1 MMMRRVAPASLLVLL
16 SCGPFFYQ
24 APPDIGQYPQRLAVK
39 RWSQLFDETSPAN
52 PALPTAQE
60 LDAICR
66 ALPATL
72 APLTAKQRLAEIDR
86 LLSENRGGDYSSAR
100 ANFLHELRELVVE
113 PETFSAAAPYLRWR
127 TTPVSIP
134 PTPPTRKPW
143 DMGDDE
149 FAQLHRAYAEA
160 IRLQDEELGK
170 LAAQGTP
177 LMMPYWLTRQGA
189 VQFQRGKYKE
199 GAELL
204 GRVIAE
210 HPGHPRAEAA
220 AILGAR
226 CLIEQSRNLRRAPA
240 EPAEGGDFP
249 AEPPPEVE
257 VMLGEADD
265 MLRAYLQSHPKGRFI
280 PDAHGWL
287 GAIAYDR
294 GQYGAAMGHQLDR
307 LKLQPT
313 REITRT
319 VLRECDL
326 IFSKQMTDA
335 SPDLEDP
342 WLDPDK
348 DFNAAAVASHPVVT
362 RLFLQH
368 ALDPAGTHSLEDFR
382 RLTGDNTEGDRRLI
396 RAFGERI
403 FRPQRFVRAALRA
416 LEEEILKKSSA
427 DDPVILHL
435 LAWSATEAGEHEQ
448 ALALAKRLPP
458 AAAATDEAT
467 YAKAV
472 ILQRAGHHVE
482 AADTF
487 RALATDHPGSPLL
500 ADQPFRLAMS
510 LARSGKAGEAIL
522 ILLPE
527 PYDQESHDA
536 PVLRSPLE
544 ITQWLDTLLQFAPL
558 DELEAP
564 LANLPADD
572 RRATLLRSAVRIR
585 AIAAHDF
592 ARAARYL
599 TAEPPESFVE
609 WDPTA
614 DRNPKRLAMDEA
626 AWNEKVAPLADLYR
640 QLDQAAEGDKPAIH
654 LAIANHW
661 MRHRGTLTLPLH
673 GALYYANSEEEKLDL
688 LRRRNALHYGYQAAA
703 VNAELD
709 SRDEATHALEHALKA
724 AESKSAT
731 VAAPALELANHCL
744 FRRAEYSLYQ
754 RSRALET
761 DATAL
766 SRQLH
771 QRLTENHPRSAEAKR
786 SVAFTF
792 RPAVGP
798 WMPGDYNSYN
808 AAATIMEVISAAPT
822 NRWADGNEEV
832 VIAGEQI
839 AALAERFLEVDPGTS
854 LPALRKDLKAARNE
868 LFKLRRKTGG
878 DDPATIVAVADRL
891 DDLLAAASSDGIT
904 TADFLAYANDRK
916 PLPPAF
922 DSLVDFRK
930 RVTVRE
936 KETQPANDTIHG
948 WQEFLDKY
956 PGSPKAEAASFRL
969 TRLIARNYRGRTQVR
984 AFHFP
989 DAPIPGGYKRIGIHR
1004 PDPTGDA
1011 GEVLAA
1017 ISNHEMRF
1025 PEARYQADL
1034 DLLRAGAFIDLE
1046 RFDEALLLLNG
1057 ILADPGQ
1064 GDLHVLAALNFC
1076 DIAQRLLE
1084 PSTREKPLAAFR
1096 ADGRALSTLRLL
1108 VKGDTFLSRLQPMD
1122 L

>member
-1 MMMRRVAPASLLVLL
+1 MRRVAPASLLVLL

-60 LDAICR
+60 LDATCR

-72 APLTAKQRLAEIDR
+72 APLTAKQRLEKIDR

-100 ANFLHELRELVVE
+100 ANFLHELRELVE
-113 PETFSAAAPYLRWR
+113 IPEAFAAAAPYLRWR

-134 PTPPTRKPW
+134 PIPPTRKPW

-149 FAQLHRAYAEA
+149 FAQLHRNYAEA
-160 IRLQDEELGK
+160 IRLQDEELDK
-170 LAAQGTP
+170 LAGEGTP
-177 LMMPYWLTRQGA
+177 LMMPYWLTRRGA
-189 VQFQRGKYKE
+189 VQFQRGKYEE

-210 HPGHPRAEAA
+210 HPDHPRAEAA
-220 AILGAR
+220 TLLRAR
-226 CLIEQSRNLRRAPA
+226 CLIEQSRNLRRFPA
-240 EPAEGGDFP
+240 DPAEGGAFP
-249 AEPPPEVE
+249 TSPPPEVE
-257 VMLGEADD
+257 VLLGEADD
-265 MLRAYLQSHPKGRFI
+265 MLQAYLENHPKGRFV

-287 GAIAYDR
+287 GATAYDR

-326 IFSKQMTDA
+326 IFSKQMADA

-368 ALDPAGTHSLEDFR
+368 ALDPAGTLSLADFH
-382 RLTGDNTEGDRRLI
+382 RLTGDHAEGDRRLI
-396 RAFGERI
+396 RAFGDRI
-403 FRPQRFVRAALRA
+403 FRPKKFVRAALRA

-448 ALALAKRLPP
+448 ALALAKRLQKKT
-458 AAAATDEAT
+458 AATDEAA
-467 YAKAV
+467 YAKAI
-472 ILQRAGHHVE
+472 ILQRAGHH
-482 AADTF
+482 AQATDAF

-500 ADQPFRLAMS
+500 VDQPFRLAMS

-522 ILLPE
+522 TLLPE

-536 PVLRSPLE
+536 PVLRSSLE

-564 LANLPADD
+564 LAALPADD

-592 ARAARYL
+592 ARAAKHL
-599 TAEPPESFVE
+599 TAAPPEPFVE

-626 AWNEKVAPLADLYR
+626 AWNERVAPLADLYR
-640 QLDQAAEGDKPAIH
+640 QLDQAAEADKPAIH

-661 MRHRGTLTLPLH
+661 MQHRGSLTLPLN

-688 LRRRNALHYGYQAAA
+688 LRRRNALHYGYQVVA

-731 VAAPALELANHCL
+731 IAAPALELANHCL

-754 RSRALET
+754 RSRALEA

-771 QRLTENHPRSAEAKR
+771 ERLTQSHPRSAEAKR
-786 SVAFTF
+786 SIAFTF

-808 AAATIMEVISAAPT
+808 AAHSIMEAISGTPI
-822 NRWADGNEEV
+822 NRWDGQNEEV
-832 VIAGEQI
+832 VIAGEKI
-839 AALAERFLEVDPGTS
+839 AALPERFLEVDPRTS
-854 LPALRKDLKAARNE
+854 LPALRNDLKSARDE
-868 LFKLRRKTGG
+868 LFRLRRNTGG
-878 DDPATIVAVADRL
+878 DDPATIIAVADRL
-891 DDLLAAASSDGIT
+891 DDLLAAASLNGIT
-904 TADFLAYANDRK
+904 TADFLTYANNRK

-922 DSLVDFRK
+922 DSLVEFRK
-930 RVTVRE
+930 RLEVKE
-936 KETQPANDTIHG
+936 DETQPANDTIHG
-948 WQEFLDKY
+948 WQEFLDRY
-956 PGSPKAEAASFRL
+956 PDSPKAEAASFRL

-989 DAPIPGGYKRIGIHR
+989 DAPIPGGYKRIDIHR
-1004 PDPTGDA
+1004 PDPTGDP

-1034 DLLRAGAFIDLE
+1034 DLLRAGAFIDLD

-1064 GDLHVLAALNFC
+1064 GDLHTLAALNFC

-1084 PSTREKPLAAFR
+1084 PSTREKSLAAFR
-1096 ADGRALSTLRLL
+1096 VDGRALAVLRLL